1 MGKKKVKQKPKK
13 SISSGQKKAEQL
25 NKQKKRISEFN
36 KKYLNIEIDS
46 GSINKNSDA
55 KVTSPYNFIEIPKDV
70 FVRYKSFEELPSFEK
85 FHENLNT
92 GYIDYE
98 FTNETELFVGSKK
111 DGLESISLFK
121 NANGRY
127 SIPGSTMK
135 GVFRNNTEILG
146 FGYPEFIENRTFM
159 YRNFA
164 EGDISRKEYEKV
176 VGKKAKN
183 IQAGYIYKENGVYKL
198 KPASKI
204 RKKSWISISEK
215 KLMQALEGECKN
227 INFMYDESL
236 LEEEIKGKD
245 AWKEYC
251 EEHAPKDY
259 KPYVQEIS
267 FDMEKNKIT
276 KISTDKSLEHKGII
290 LNTNYIQAKSKH
302 YIIPEMDEEQNEIEI
317 NSSYI
322 LDYKTDYNANNQ
334 ITNKEF
340 YLLPEVDGIENKTY
354 IFYKLENNE
363 VRYLGKSPFLRI
375 FYDRSVRDC
384 IKINNIGKSIDYPS
398 AIYGYADE
406 NTKKYS
412 LNREQNYKSRV
423 SFTDVKVESSNIK
436 TKQYEMILSSPKASC
451 YKFYLKQDNILN
463 EKEIITYNPKIEGRN
478 IKNPEIRGRKFYWN
492 KGFIEDEFTVK
503 DINKEESSNTS
514 ENKRI
519 KIKLNE
525 VFEKGNKFKGRIYF
539 ENLEDDE
546 LGLLLLSIKLKD
558 DCKENI
564 GMAKPYGMGRI
575 NIDSVKLYLENI
587 NNKFNS
593 LNQNYN
599 LEDQIKYK
607 ESYLKYINNY
617 LRQNYN
623 KEFCNIKQIKDFYK
637 SKKYIGEAKDFYYM
651 DIDEFSKFKILP
663 KVEEI

>member
-1 MGKKKVKQKPKK
+1 MTKQKRKSNHKK
-13 SISSGQKKAEQL
+13 SISSGQKKAGEV
-25 NKQKKRISEFN
+25 KKNENRISEFN
-36 KKYLNIEIDS
+36 KKYLNIEIDDD
-46 GSINKNSDA
+46 SINKNGDA
-55 KVTSPYNFIEIPKDV
+55 KVTSPYNFIEISKNAV
-70 FVRYKSFEELPSFEK
+70 IRYKSFEELPSFEK
-85 FHENLNT
+85 FHKNLNT

-98 FTNETELFVGSKK
+98 FTNETELFVGGKK
-111 DGLESISLFK
+111 DGLESINLFK

-135 GVFRNNTEILG
+135 GVFRKNTEILG

-164 EGDISRKEYEKV
+164 EGDISRNEYEKV

-183 IQAGYIYKENGVYKL
+183 IQAGYIYKDNGVYKL

-215 KLMQALEGECKN
+215 KLMQILEGECKN

-236 LEEEIKGKD
+236 LEEIKDKEV
-245 AWKEYC
+245 WKKYC
-251 EEHAPKDY
+251 EEHAPEDY

-276 KISTDKSLEHKGII
+276 KISTDKNLEYKGII
-290 LNTNYIQAKSKH
+290 LNTNYIQEKSKH
-302 YIIPEMDEEQNEIEI
+302 YIIPDMDENQDEIEV
-317 NSSYI
+317 NSAYI
-322 LDYKTDYNANNQ
+322 LNYKADYDANTQ
-334 ITNKEF
+334 IKNKEF
-340 YLLPEVDGIENKTY
+340 YLLPEVEGIKNKTY
-354 IFYKLENNE
+354 IFYKVENNE

-406 NTKKYS
+406 STKKYS

-423 SFTDVKVESSNIK
+423 SFTDVKVETPNIK
-436 TKQYEMILSSPKASC
+436 TKKYEMILSSPKASC
-451 YKFYLKQDNILN
+451 YKFYLKQDNVLN
-463 EKEIITYNPKIEGRN
+463 SKEVMTYNLKGEG
-478 IKNPEIRGRKFYWN
+478 KNVKKPEIRGRKFYWN
-492 KGFIEDEFTVK
+492 KDFIEDEFMVK
-503 DINKEESSNTS
+503 GVSQEEGSNIS
-514 ENKRI
+514 EKV

-564 GMAKPYGMGRI
+564 GIAKPYGMGRI

-587 NNKFNS
+587 NNKFDS
-593 LNQNYN
+593 LNQKYN
-599 LEDQIKYK
+599 LEDEIKYK

-623 KEFCNIKQIKDFYK
+623 KEFCKIKQIKDFYK
-637 SKKYIGEAKDFYYM
+637 SKKYIGEAKDFGYM